1 MDKNRLNFIHSS
13 DKVRHT
19 HKLIRSDIKRMAHIA
34 RRRGRPEL
42 PPEIRL
48 VNEAPIAMRLAPDEK
63 ERTQQ
68 YAAREGR
75 SLGNFA
81 RRVYLKGLAQ
91 YEAEQ
96 AGAATSAV

>member
-1 MDKNRLNFIHSS
+1 
-13 DKVRHT
+13 
-19 HKLIRSDIKRMAHIA
+19 MAHTA

-75 SLGNFA
+75 TLGNFA
-81 RRVYLKGLAQ
+81 RRVCHRRRALP
-91 YEAEQ
+91 
-96 AGAATSAV
+96 

>member
-1 MDKNRLNFIHSS
+1 MDKYPLNFIQSS
-13 DKVRHT
+13 DKVRRT
-19 HKLIRSDIKRMAHIA
+19 HKLTRSDINRMAHPT

-42 PPEIRL
+42 PPEIRI
-48 VNEAPIAMRLAPDEK
+48 VNEAPIAMRLAPAEK

-91 YEAEQ
+91 YEAEL
-96 AGAATSAV
+96 AGAGTATA

>member
-1 MDKNRLNFIHSS
+1 LTFERLSKTMRTTPLN
-13 DKVRHT
+13 
-19 HKLIRSDIKRMAHIA
+19 RSDINRMAHTA

-42 PPEIRL
+42 PPEIRI
-48 VNEAPIAMRLAPDEK
+48 VNEAPNAMRLAPAEK

-96 AGAATSAV
+96 AGAATSAT

>member
-1 MDKNRLNFIHSS
+1 MLRIQ
-13 DKVRHT
+13 HT
-19 HKLIRSDIKRMAHIA
+19 HYLNRSDINRMVTKTK
-34 RRRGRPEL
+34 RRGRPLL

-48 VNEAPIAMRLAPDEK
+48 VNEAPIAIRLAPAEK

-68 YAAREGR
+68 HAVREGR

-81 RRVYLKGLAQ
+81 RRVYLLGLAH

-96 AGAATSAV
+96 AGGATA

>member
-1 MDKNRLNFIHSS
+1 
-13 DKVRHT
+13 
-19 HKLIRSDIKRMAHIA
+19 MAHTA

-42 PPEIRL
+42 PREIRL
-48 VNEAPIAMRLAPDEK
+48 VNEAPIAMRLAPSEK

-81 RRVYLKGLAQ
+81 RRVYLLGLAQ

-96 AGAATSAV
+96 AGASATAA

>member
-1 MDKNRLNFIHSS
+1 
-13 DKVRHT
+13 
-19 HKLIRSDIKRMAHIA
+19 MAHTA

-48 VNEAPIAMRLAPDEK
+48 VNEAPIALRLAPDEK

-68 YAAREGR
+68 HAAREGR

-81 RRVYLKGLAQ
+81 RRVYLRGLMQ

-96 AGAATSAV
+96 AAAASTAA